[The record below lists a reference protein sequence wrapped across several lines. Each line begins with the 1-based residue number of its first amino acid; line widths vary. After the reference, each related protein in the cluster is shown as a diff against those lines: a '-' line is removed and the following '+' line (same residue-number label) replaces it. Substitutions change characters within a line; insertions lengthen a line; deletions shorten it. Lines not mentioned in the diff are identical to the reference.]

1 MENHTAYTTIDEYIA
16 QYPDGMRKILTKIR
30 RTIHK
35 VAPKAT
41 EKISYRMPAFY
52 QGECLVYFAAMKHH
66 IGFYPT
72 SQGVAAFAAE
82 LGDYKTSKG
91 AIQFPFSKPIPY
103 DLIARIPHSGLYK
116 PHKNRS
122 KKL

>member
-1 MENHTAYTTIDEYIA
+1 MENRTAYTTIDEYIA
-16 QYPDGMRKILTKIR
+16 QYPDGIRKILLKIR
-30 RTIHK
+30 RTIRK
-35 VAPKAT
+35 AAPKAT

-52 QGECLVYFAAMKHH
+52 QGEYLVYFAAMKNY

-103 DLIARIPHSGLYK
+103 DLITRITAFRVIQAAQK
-116 PHKNRS
+116 QK
-122 KKL
+122 